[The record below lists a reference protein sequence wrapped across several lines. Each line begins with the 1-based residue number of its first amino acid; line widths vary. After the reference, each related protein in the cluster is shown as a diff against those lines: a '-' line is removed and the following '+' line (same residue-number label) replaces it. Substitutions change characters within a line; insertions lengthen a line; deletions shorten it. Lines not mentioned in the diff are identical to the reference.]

1 MNAAK
6 SLQLCPALCDPIDSS
21 PPGSLVPGILQ
32 ARILEWVAISFSNA
46 WRWKEKV
53 KSLSHVRLL
62 ATPWVAAY
70 QAPIFQATVLE
81 WGAIAFSKVNKGY
94 FRYFIKKILG
104 ILKEDNIAS
113 VWKTPP
119 PPPTKIKMRAK
130 VMIFFCSYD
139 VPGTSSLSLR
149 NCAQE

>member
-1 MNAAK
+1 M
-6 SLQLCPALCDPIDSS
+6 
-21 PPGSLVPGILQ
+21 
-32 ARILEWVAISFSNA
+32 
-46 WRWKEKV
+46 

-113 VWKTPP
+113 V
-119 PPPTKIKMRAK
+119 
-130 VMIFFCSYD
+130 
-139 VPGTSSLSLR
+139 
-149 NCAQE
+149 